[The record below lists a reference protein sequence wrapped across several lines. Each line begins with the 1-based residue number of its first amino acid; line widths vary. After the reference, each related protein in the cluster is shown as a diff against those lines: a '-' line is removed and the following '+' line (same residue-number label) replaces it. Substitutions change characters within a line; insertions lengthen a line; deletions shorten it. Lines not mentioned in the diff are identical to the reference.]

1 MMHDSCRSDPSHR
14 PASGFTIRG
23 TGFLI
28 LISCIIDLQKDVSY
42 SLLMENAVTTNR
54 KAYHDYFIEET
65 YEAGISLLGTEV
77 KSLREGRA
85 NLKDSYAIIK
95 GNEIFLLNC
104 HISPYSHG
112 NIQNHDPL
120 RTRKLLLHRK
130 EIDKLWGKLSQRGL
144 TLIPLK
150 IYFKRG
156 KAKVEI
162 GVAKGRRK
170 YEKREAIKE
179 KEARR
184 EMQRHMKSRR

>member
-1 MMHDSCRSDPSHR
+1 MEK
-14 PASGFTIRG
+14 I
-23 TGFLI
+23 
-28 LISCIIDLQKDVSY
+28 VS
-42 SLLMENAVTTNR
+42 TNR

-65 YEAGISLLGTEV
+65 CEAGISLLGTEV
-77 KSLREGRA
+77 KSLREGKA

-95 GNEIFLLNC
+95 GNEVFLLNC
-104 HISPYSHG
+104 HISPYTYG

-120 RTRKLLLHRK
+120 RTRKLLLHRR
-130 EIDKLWGKLSQRGL
+130 EIDKLWGKVSQKGF

-150 IYFKRG
+150 IYFKNG

-162 GVAKGRRK
+162 GVAKGKRK

-184 EMQRHMKSRR
+184 EIQRHLRIKP

>member
-1 MMHDSCRSDPSHR
+1 ME
-14 PASGFTIRG
+14 
-23 TGFLI
+23 
-28 LISCIIDLQKDVSY
+28 QVVS
-42 SLLMENAVTTNR
+42 TNR

-65 YEAGISLLGTEV
+65 YEAGITLLGTEV
-77 KSLREGRA
+77 KSLREGKA
-85 NLKDSYAIIK
+85 NLKDSYALIK

-104 HISPYSHG
+104 HITPYSHC

-130 EIDKLWGKLSQRGL
+130 EINKLWGKLTQKGL

-150 IYFKRG
+150 IYFKKG

-162 GVAKGRRK
+162 GLCKGK
-170 YEKREAIKE
+170 KQYEKRELLKE

-184 EMQRHMKSRR
+184 EIERHLRKH